1 MTIAR
6 SVADVLAEHVVFEVE
21 CIDRMYLNVYV
32 PKLQHPGGLLGYV
45 QRQLDLPIASTA
57 PLAKITDRFSS
68 AVHRF
73 AEREDIPWVDF
84 KKGQRKDDV
93 MGERLA
99 SFTAA
104 EGVVFIGRA
113 QEKTPLFRT
122 EKRRDR
128 EGRSYPWIVKST
140 GVVNQFYYYCVD
152 ADFGPF
158 FLKFCSYFPFNGK
171 LCINGNHWAQRQ
183 AAKAGIGFTPLDN
196 AFAAVEDPAALQA
209 ICDQLGPDQID
220 ALLRKW
226 LAILPHPFTPAD
238 RAAGYRYDLS
248 ILQAEFSLT
257 QTLDRPVS
265 GRIFFEHVIRDNLDV
280 GRPDQV
286 SLIFDRRLKR
296 TGPRAT
302 PGRFRTR
309 VITEGVTP
317 SLHVDYKTT
326 TIKQYHKEGRALRT
340 ETTIN
345 NTRDFGIGKR
355 LTNLPALRRSAS
367 LPTGACC
374 ASNDSAT
381 TRSPAPRHCT
391 PSPTPSRRPPGHAS
405 PGCGWARNAAT
416 PCSQHY
422 RCSGCNP
429 TASTTAT
436 CGTSPPNSVASHPPT
451 SHPDRSPTTCADSAT
466 TASSNASRTATAT
479 ASPIPAW
486 PPQCSCPPSTTGYYP
501 PVSPS

>member
-1 MTIAR
+1 MLERRRKFTPEVDTAIHSHIFTTGYSAFSASMNSYLLLTDTPRRRKAAAFPKNSVFIRNSRPSRSSSRSRAR
-6 SVADVLAEHVVFEVE
+6 SETLNAGSSSTCSVRYLFTQFPRVPSLTCMSRAISAIGRDVSITIFTASSLNSGVNFLRRS
-21 CIDRMYLNVYV
+21 CIDDPPFRFRPEWVRCPEPLG
-32 PKLQHPGGLLGYV
+32 HP
-45 QRQLDLPIASTA
+45 T
-57 PLAKITDRFSS
+57 S

-220 ALLRKW
+220 ALLR
-226 LAILPHPFTPAD
+226 L
-238 RAAGYRYDLS
+238 
-248 ILQAEFSLT
+248 
-257 QTLDRPVS
+257 
-265 GRIFFEHVIRDNLDV
+265 
-280 GRPDQV
+280 
-286 SLIFDRRLKR
+286 SLIHISEPTRL
-296 TGPRAT
+296 GMISYA
-302 PGRFRTR
+302 
-309 VITEGVTP
+309 
-317 SLHVDYKTT
+317 
-326 TIKQYHKEGRALRT
+326 
-340 ETTIN
+340 
-345 NTRDFGIGKR
+345 
-355 LTNLPALRRSAS
+355 
-367 LPTGACC
+367 
-374 ASNDSAT
+374 
-381 TRSPAPRHCT
+381 
-391 PSPTPSRRPPGHAS
+391 
-405 PGCGWARNAAT
+405 
-416 PCSQHY
+416 
-422 RCSGCNP
+422 
-429 TASTTAT
+429 
-436 CGTSPPNSVASHPPT
+436 
-451 SHPDRSPTTCADSAT
+451 
-466 TASSNASRTATAT
+466 
-479 ASPIPAW
+479 
-486 PPQCSCPPSTTGYYP
+486 
-501 PVSPS
+501 